1 MKTLQ
6 VKLPGRSY
14 NIDIGLNILQTQLP
28 NVVLKKNTDLVVV
41 VTNET
46 LHNLYPDHVSSI
58 LEDSGIRVAACVLP
72 DGEQY
77 KNLDTLSQIF
87 DFLME
92 VSANRK
98 TLLIAFGGGVIGDMA
113 GFAAATFVRGI
124 PYIQIPTTLLAHVDS
139 SVGGKTAVNHPLG
152 KNTIGAFKQPEYV
165 CIELSFLKTLSSRE
179 LNAGYIELL
188 KHGIIH
194 DEKLFDFVQS
204 HSLEP
209 LDFEFLE
216 EAILRSCAIKGRV
229 VEKDE
234 TETGIRATLNFGHTL
249 GHLIETHA
257 GYGKY
262 LHGEAVGVGMF
273 FAAFVS
279 WRCNELVEDD
289 WTRIKS
295 YLSQILTPIKLP
307 PLDQNLFREMILH
320 DKKSQKQSVNFIML
334 RKLGESFIRKGTSVE
349 MLWNDFKIFAE
360 NFPEF
365 VEIER
370 R

>member
-6 VKLPGRSY
+6 VKLPERSY
-14 NIDIGLNILQTQLP
+14 NVDIGFNILKRQLP
-28 NVVLKKNTDLVVV
+28 NVVLKKNADLVVV

-46 LHNLYPDHVSSI
+46 LHNLYPDHISSI
-58 LEDSGIRVAACVLP
+58 LKDSGIHVATCVLP

-92 VSANRK
+92 VNANRK

-152 KNTIGAFKQPEYV
+152 KNSIGAFKQPEYV

-179 LNAGYIELL
+179 LNAGHLELL

-194 DEKLFDFVQS
+194 DDKLFDFIQR

-216 EAILRSCAIKGRV
+216 EAIHRSCAIKGKV

-234 TETGIRATLNFGHTL
+234 TELGVRATLNFGHTL

-262 LHGEAVGVGMF
+262 LHGEAVGLGMF

-279 WRCNELVEDD
+279 RRCNELEEED
-289 WTRIKS
+289 WRRIKN
-295 YLSQILTPIKLP
+295 YLSQILIPIKLP
-307 PLDQNLFREMILH
+307 PLNQNLFRDLILH
-320 DKKSQKQSVNFIML
+320 DKKSQKQSLNFIML
-334 RKLGESFIRKGTSVE
+334 RKLGESFIRKETPTD
-349 MLWNDFKIFAE
+349 MLWNKFNEFKEKFPDFIE
-360 NFPEF
+360 
-365 VEIER
+365 VEGK
-370 R
+370 

>member
-28 NVVLKKNTDLVVV
+28 NVVLQKNTDLVVV

-188 KHGIIH
+188 KHGIMH
-194 DEKLFDFVQS
+194 DERLFDFVQS

-216 EAILRSCAIKGRV
+216 EAIIRSCTIKGSV

-262 LHGEAVGVGMF
+262 LHGEAVGAGML
-273 FAAFVS
+273 FATFVS
-279 WRCNELVEDD
+279 WRRNEITLNEWDLISSAL
-289 WTRIKS
+289 TK
-295 YLSQILTPIKLP
+295 YLMPLKL
-307 PLDQNLFREMILH
+307 LKMDFDTFRTLILH
-320 DKKSQKQSVNFIML
+320 DKKAQKQAVNFIL
-334 RKLGESFIRKGTSVE
+334 LNKLGKSFILPEMSVE
-349 MLWNDFKIFAE
+349 ILWEEFNLFVKEYQLIFL
-360 NFPEF
+360 
-365 VEIER
+365 
-370 R
+370 

>member
-1 MKTLQ
+1 MKTLE
-6 VKLPGRSY
+6 VKLPERKY
-14 NIDIGLNILQTQLP
+14 DIDIGSNILQTQLP
-28 NVVLKKNTDLVVV
+28 LVVLKKKTDLVVV

-46 LHNLYPDHVSSI
+46 LQNLYPDHLKSI
-58 LEDSGIRVAACVLP
+58 LKNYEIRVTTCVIP
-72 DGEQY
+72 DGEQH

-87 DFLME
+87 DFLMD

-113 GFAAATFVRGI
+113 GFAAATFFRGI

-165 CIELSFLKTLSSRE
+165 CIDLIFLKTLPSRE
-179 LNAGYIELL
+179 LKSGYIELL

-194 DEKLFDFVQS
+194 DEKLFDFVQN

-216 EAILRSCAIKGRV
+216 EAILRSCTVKGQI

-249 GHLIETHA
+249 GHLIETHT

-273 FAAFVS
+273 FAAFIS
-279 WRCNELVEDD
+279 WRYNELIEDD
-289 WTRIKS
+289 WLRIKS
-295 YLSQILTPIKLP
+295 FLCQILTPIKLP
-307 PLDQNLFREMILH
+307 PLEQNLFHEMILH
-320 DKKSQKQSVNFIML
+320 DKKSQKHTVNFIML
-334 RKLGESFIRKGTSVE
+334 SKLGQSFIRKAMPVE
-349 MLWNDFKIFAE
+349 MLWNDFKKFTE
-360 NFPEF
+360 KFPEF
-365 VEIER
+365 IKIER

>member
-6 VKLPGRSY
+6 VRLPGQSY
-14 NIDIGLNILQTQLP
+14 DIDIGLNILQKQLP
-28 NVVLKKNTDLVVV
+28 NVVLKKNTDLVVI

-46 LHNLYPDHVSSI
+46 LQNLYPDYLNSI
-58 LEDSGIRVAACVLP
+58 LENSEIRVALLVLP
-72 DGEQY
+72 DGELY

-87 DFLME
+87 DFLVN
-92 VSANRK
+92 VSANRE

-165 CIELSFLKTLSSRE
+165 CIELSFLKTLPSRE
-179 LNAGYIELL
+179 LKAGYIELL

-194 DEKLFDFVQS
+194 DEKLFDFVRS
-204 HSLEP
+204 YSLEP

-216 EAILRSCAIKGRV
+216 EAILRSCTIKGRV

-273 FAAFVS
+273 FAAFIS
-279 WRCNELVEDD
+279 WRCNELAEND
-289 WTRIKS
+289 WIRIKS
-295 YLSQILTPIKLP
+295 YLCQILTPIKLP
-307 PLDQNLFREMILH
+307 PLNQSLFREMILH
-320 DKKSQKQSVNFIML
+320 DKKSQKQAVNFIML
-334 RKLGESFIRKGTSVE
+334 RKLGESFIKKGIPVD
-349 MLWNDFKIFAE
+349 MLWNDFKTFTE
-360 NFPEF
+360 KFPEF
-365 VEIER
+365 IKIDR
-370 R
+370 I

>member
-1 MKTLQ
+1 MKTLR
-6 VKLPGRSY
+6 VKLPRRNY
-14 NIDIGLNILQTQLP
+14 NIDIGLNILQTKLP

-46 LHNLYPDHVSSI
+46 LHNLYPDHLSNI
-58 LEDSGIRVAACVLP
+58 LENSEIRVATCVLP

-77 KNLDTLSQIF
+77 KNLDTLSQIY
-87 DFLME
+87 DFLMNK
-92 VSANRK
+92 SANRK
-98 TLLIAFGGGVIGDMA
+98 TLLIAFGGGVIGDMT

-124 PYIQIPTTLLAHVDS
+124 PYIQIPTTLLSHVDS

-152 KNTIGAFKQPEYV
+152 KNTIGAFKQPDYV
-165 CIELSFLKTLSSRE
+165 CIELSFLKTLPLRE
-179 LNAGYIELL
+179 LKAGYIELL

-194 DEKLFDFVQS
+194 DDKLFDFVQS

-216 EAILRSCAIKGRV
+216 EAILRSCTIKGRV

-249 GHLIETHA
+249 GHLIENHA

-273 FAAFVS
+273 FAAFIS
-279 WRCNELVEDD
+279 WRCNKLVEDD

-295 YLSQILTPIKLP
+295 YLCQILTPIKLP
-307 PLDQNLFREMILH
+307 PLDQDLFREMILH

-334 RKLGESFIRKGTSVE
+334 RKLGESFISKEMPVE
-349 MLWNDFKIFAE
+349 MLWSDFKEFTE
-360 NFPEF
+360 KFPEF
-365 VEIER
+365 IKIER

>member
-1 MKTLQ
+1 MKTLE
-6 VKLPGRSY
+6 VKLPERNY
-14 NIDIGLNILQTQLP
+14 DIDIGLNILQTQLP
-28 NVVLKKNTDLVVV
+28 SVILKNNADLVVV

-46 LHNLYPDHVSSI
+46 LQNLYPDHLSKI
-58 LEDSGIRVAACVLP
+58 LENSEIRIATCVLP

-87 DFLME
+87 DFLMK
-92 VSANRK
+92 VNANRK
-98 TLLIAFGGGVIGDMA
+98 TLLIAFGGGVIGDMT

-124 PYIQIPTTLLAHVDS
+124 QYIQVPTTLLAHVDS

-152 KNTIGAFKQPEYV
+152 KNSIGAFKQPEYV
-165 CIELSFLKTLSSRE
+165 CIELSFLKTLPLRE
-179 LNAGYIELL
+179 LKSGYIELL

-194 DEKLFDFVQS
+194 DNKLFDFVQS

-209 LDFEFLE
+209 LDFKFLE

-262 LHGEAVGVGMF
+262 LHGEAVGIGMF

-279 WRCNELVEDD
+279 WHCNELLEDD
-289 WTRIKS
+289 WMQIKS
-295 YLSQILTPIKLP
+295 YLSQILIPIKLP
-307 PLDQNLFREMILH
+307 PLDQNLFREIILH
-320 DKKSQKQSVNFIML
+320 DKKSQNQSVNFIML
-334 RKLGESFIRKGTSVE
+334 SKLGESFIRKETSVE
-349 MLWNDFKIFAE
+349 MLWNDFK
-360 NFPEF
+360 EF
-365 VEIER
+365 TEKFSELVEIER

>member
-6 VKLPGRSY
+6 VKLPERSY
-14 NIDIGLNILQTQLP
+14 NVDIGFNILKRQLP
-28 NVVLKKNTDLVVV
+28 NFFLKKDTDLVVV

-46 LHNLYPDHVSSI
+46 LHSLYPDHVSGI
-58 LEDSGIRVAACVLP
+58 LEDSGIHVATCVLP

-92 VSANRK
+92 FNANRN

-152 KNTIGAFKQPEYV
+152 KNSIGAFKQPEYV

-179 LNAGYIELL
+179 LNAGHLELL

-194 DEKLFDFVQS
+194 DEKFFDFVQS
-204 HSLEP
+204 HYLEP

-229 VEKDE
+229 VERDE

-273 FAAFVS
+273 FAAFFS

-295 YLSQILTPIKLP
+295 YLSQILSPIKLP
-307 PLDQNLFREMILH
+307 PLEQNQFREMILH

-334 RKLGESFIRKGTSVE
+334 RKLGESFIRNGTSVE
-349 MLWNDFKIFAE
+349 MLWNDLKGFTEK
-360 NFPEF
+360 FPEF
-365 VEIER
+365 FEIGR

>member
-14 NIDIGLNILQTQLP
+14 SIDIGFNILQKQLP
-28 NVVLKKNTDLVVV
+28 NVVLKKGNDLAVI

-46 LHNLYPDHVSSI
+46 LQNLYPDHVSSI
-58 LEDSGIRVAACVLP
+58 LKDSGIRVAVCVLP

-92 VSANRK
+92 VNANRK

-124 PYIQIPTTLLAHVDS
+124 PYIQIPTTLLANVDS

-165 CIELSFLKTLSSRE
+165 CIELSFLKTLPSRD
-179 LNAGYIELL
+179 LKSGYMELL
-188 KHGIIH
+188 KHGIIQ
-194 DEKLFDFVQS
+194 DKELFDFVQS

-216 EAILRSCAIKGRV
+216 KAILRSCKIKGSV

-234 TETGIRATLNFGHTL
+234 TETGIRANLNFGHTL
-249 GHLIETHA
+249 GHFIETHA

-262 LHGEAVGVGMF
+262 LHGEAVGVGMV
-273 FAAFVS
+273 FASFVS
-279 WRCNELVEDD
+279 WRCNELLEDD
-289 WTRIKS
+289 WRRIKN
-295 YLSQILTPIKLP
+295 YLKPFLTPIKLP
-307 PLDQNLFREMILH
+307 PIDKNLFREIILH
-320 DKKSQKQSVNFIML
+320 DKKSQKESVNLIML
-334 RKLGESFIRKGTSVE
+334 RKMGESFIRHETPVE
-349 MLWNDFKIFAE
+349 MIWDEFVEFAE
-360 NFPEF
+360 KFPEF
-365 VEIER
+365 IEIEGR
-370 R
+370 